1 MSDDIEKI
9 STPRGD
15 GARSMTPLAPG
26 YDLRINGSRPQGG
39 GFTVNGPDWFGPLSP
54 VQPIA
59 PPAVAGRA
67 WDYIPGYNLG
77 MQPRA
82 YEQVSFPALRALA
95 DTYDPVRLII
105 ERRKDQMCRL
115 PWTIRIKHDDT
126 KKKRPALS
134 DLPPAKQQRIKD
146 IKAFFGRPDRQLK
159 FRNWLRAI
167 LEDLLVLDA
176 PSIYCERNRG
186 GDLIGLRGIDGA
198 TIKRVIDDWGRTPEP
213 IVWEGRPFFWNGQLI
228 TLENHHEFG
237 FKIVPGTAVA
247 HQLPI
252 GSEVPS
258 YAILPPAYQQILK
271 GMPAVNYTTWDL
283 VYRPLNIRTG
293 AAYGYS
299 PVEQIM
305 MTVSTAF
312 RRSMAQ
318 FEYFREGNQ
327 PDAVFGLPENWTP
340 DQVARF
346 QEYWDSLFV
355 GNLAARRRMKFIP
368 TGSTNSYTALKEPP
382 LKNEFDEWLVRIV
395 CFAFSYPPNA
405 FVALSNRSIAD
416 QHERQA
422 EEEGIEPLK
431 AWCADTFNEII
442 DAEFGKDDIEFAWAE
457 EEEIDPEK
465 QANIL
470 RGYAEDGILT
480 INEVRERIGQEAD
493 PNPAANRL
501 MVKVPTGFVNIDSGQ
516 LENKVTEAKAIAA
529 AVPPQPAP
537 TPVKVKVSGGKSKS
551 TSKTP
556 KEKQE

>member
-1 MSDDIEKI
+1 MTDDIEKV

-15 GARSMTPLAPG
+15 GARSMTSLAPG
-26 YDLRINGSRPQGG
+26 YDLRINGARPQQGAFTGG
-39 GFTVNGPDWFGPLSP
+39 GADWFGPLAP
-54 VQPIA
+54 VRPIA
-59 PPAVAGRA
+59 PPEVAGRT
-67 WDYIPGYNLG
+67 WDFIPGYNLG
-77 MQPRA
+77 TQPRA
-82 YEQVSFPALRALA
+82 YDEVSFQALRALA

-126 KKKRPALS
+126 KKKRPAMS
-134 DLPPAKQQRIKD
+134 DLPAEKQKRIKE
-146 IKAFFGRPDRQLK
+146 IKAFFGRPDLQLK
-159 FRNWLRAI
+159 FRNWLRAV

-186 GDLIGLRGIDGA
+186 GDLIGLRTLDGA

-213 IVWEGRPFFWNGQLI
+213 LVWTNQPFYWNNDLI
-228 TLENHHEFG
+228 TFANHQEHG
-237 FKIVPGTAVA
+237 FKIVPGQAIA

-252 GSEVPS
+252 GTETPDL
-258 YAILPPAYQQILK
+258 AILPPAYQQVLK
-271 GMPAVNYTTWDL
+271 GLPAVNYTTWDL
-283 VYRPLNIRTG
+283 VYRPLNIRPG
-293 AAYGYS
+293 KAYGYS

-312 RRSMAQ
+312 RRSIAQ
-318 FEYFREGNQ
+318 LEYFREGNQ
-327 PDAVFGLPENWTP
+327 PDAVFSLPETWTP
-340 DQVARF
+340 DQVMRF
-346 QEYWDSLFV
+346 QDYWDSLFS

-368 TGSTNSYTALKEPP
+368 TGSSNGYQEMKEPP

-431 AWCADTFNEII
+431 AWCSDTFNEIL
-442 DAEFGKDDIEFAWAE
+442 DAEFGDDEIEFAWSE

-465 QANIL
+465 QSTIL
-470 RGYAEDGILT
+470 RGWVEDGIMT
-480 INEVRERIGQEAD
+480 INQAREKIGEEAD
-493 PNPAANRL
+493 PNPAANQL
-501 MVKVPTGFVNIDSGQ
+501 MVKTATGYVNIDSGQ
-516 LENKVTEAKAIAA
+516 LDNKVTEAKALAA

-537 TPVKVKVSGGKSKS
+537 TPVKVKVGGQKAAKPS
-551 TSKTP
+551 
-556 KEKQE
+556 KEKE

>member
-1 MSDDIEKI
+1 
-9 STPRGD
+9 
-15 GARSMTPLAPG
+15 MTSLAPG
-26 YDLRINGSRPQGG
+26 YDLRINGARPQQWGNFTGG
-39 GFTVNGPDWFGPLSP
+39 GPDWFGPLSP
-54 VQPIA
+54 IQPIA
-59 PPAVAGRA
+59 PPEVAGRT
-67 WDYIPGYNLG
+67 WDFIPGYNLG
-77 MQPRA
+77 TQPRA
-82 YEQVSFPALRALA
+82 YEQISFPALRALA

-115 PWTIRIKHDDT
+115 PWTIRLKHDDT
-126 KKKRPALS
+126 KKKRPAMS
-134 DLPPAKQQRIKD
+134 DLPAPKQKRIKEIRD
-146 IKAFFGRPDRQLK
+146 FFGRPDRQLK

-186 GDLIGLRGIDGA
+186 GDLIGLRCIDGG

-213 IVWEGRPFFWNGQLI
+213 IVWDGNPFIWNGDLI
-228 TLENHHEFG
+228 TIENHQAHG

-252 GSEVPS
+252 GADVPAL
-258 YAILPPAYQQILK
+258 AILPPAYQQVLK
-271 GMPAVNYTTWDL
+271 GLPAVNYTTWDL
-283 VYRPLNIRTG
+283 VYRPLNVRPG
-293 AAYGYS
+293 KAYGYS

-327 PDAVFGLPENWTP
+327 PDAVFGLPETWTP
-340 DQVARF
+340 DQVQRF
-346 QEYWDSLFV
+346 QDYWDSLFV

-368 TGSTNSYTALKEPP
+368 TGNSSAYTPLKEPP

-431 AWCADTFNEII
+431 AWCSDTFNEIVA
-442 DAEFGKDDIEFAWAE
+442 AEFPDDEIEFAWAE

-465 QANIL
+465 QATIL

-493 PNPAANRL
+493 QNKAANQL
-501 MVKVPTGFVNIDSGQ
+501 MVKTATGYVAIDSGQ
-516 LENKVTEAKAIAA
+516 LDNKVAEAKAMAA
-529 AVPPQPAP
+529 AVPPPPAP
-537 TPVKVKVSGGKSKS
+537 AAVKVKVGGGKSTP
-551 TSKTP
+551 TSKTQ
-556 KEKQE
+556 KEKTE